1 MVRSAS
7 GSGPGPLVAGEC
19 AVVQN
24 ARREGIIG
32 GVHSSITSYVSPKP
46 HAPRRR
52 LPLSADPRPVRR
64 PFARLAALF
73 AAAVLVVVPAIARS
87 SAPAAPAP
95 ATPRSKPAAAPKTV
109 EATAAPSDT
118 ATRRAIVIEG
128 DNHLFMIS
136 APEGWVLDDTSG
148 MGSRIRCVFYP
159 KGQKWNTAP
168 TVMYV
173 NPLHGY
179 GAKARTVSSLMAEDE
194 KSFHKNAPKGK
205 VTDGGTIQTTG
216 RKTAVVRYF
225 SYDGGPAH
233 EAVAYVPES
242 ELVMLLVL
250 SSKTPEGFQGA
261 LAAYRELVQS
271 YAWVASNSELGR

>member
-1 MVRSAS
+1 M
-7 GSGPGPLVAGEC
+7 P
-19 AVVQN
+19 AV
-24 ARREGIIG
+24 
-32 GVHSSITSYVSPKP
+32 
-46 HAPRRR
+46 
-52 LPLSADPRPVRR
+52 
-64 PFARLAALF
+64 
-73 AAAVLVVVPAIARS
+73 ARS
-87 SAPAAPAP
+87 SAPTAPAP
-95 ATPRSKPAAAPKTV
+95 KPASASKPAAGHPPKAGEADAAAP
-109 EATAAPSDT
+109 AAPSDT
-118 ATRRAIVIEG
+118 TTRKALVIEG

-179 GAKARTVSSLMAEDE
+179 GTKERTVSALMAEDE
-194 KSFHKNAPKGK
+194 KSFHKNAPRGK

-216 RKTAVVRYF
+216 KKTAVVRYF

-261 LAAYRELVQS
+261 LAAYHDMVQS

>member
-1 MVRSAS
+1 M
-7 GSGPGPLVAGEC
+7 P
-19 AVVQN
+19 AV
-24 ARREGIIG
+24 
-32 GVHSSITSYVSPKP
+32 
-46 HAPRRR
+46 
-52 LPLSADPRPVRR
+52 
-64 PFARLAALF
+64 
-73 AAAVLVVVPAIARS
+73 ARS
-87 SAPAAPAP
+87 SAPTAPAP
-95 ATPRSKPAAAPKTV
+95 KPASASKPAAGHPPKAG
-109 EATAAPSDT
+109 EADAAATAAPSDT
-118 ATRRAIVIEG
+118 TTRKALVNEG

-179 GAKARTVSSLMAEDE
+179 GTKERTVSALMAEDE
-194 KSFHKNAPKGK
+194 KSFHKNAPRGK

-216 RKTAVVRYF
+216 KKTAVVRYF

-233 EAVAYVPES
+233 EAVAYVPEA

>member
-1 MVRSAS
+1 M
-7 GSGPGPLVAGEC
+7 P
-19 AVVQN
+19 
-24 ARREGIIG
+24 
-32 GVHSSITSYVSPKP
+32 
-46 HAPRRR
+46 
-52 LPLSADPRPVRR
+52 
-64 PFARLAALF
+64 
-73 AAAVLVVVPAIARS
+73 AAVLLGALALAATPPAARS
-87 SAPAAPAP
+87 SGAGAVAP
-95 ATPRSKPAAAPKTV
+95 SKPAAAPHD
-109 EATAAPSDT
+109 SS
-118 ATRRAIVIEG
+118 TRKAIVIEG

-159 KGQKWNTAP
+159 RGEKWHTAA

-179 GAKARTVSSLMAEDE
+179 GSKTRTVSALMAEDE
-194 KSFHKNAPKGK
+194 KSFRKNAPKGK
-205 VTDGGTIQTTG
+205 VTDGGTIQTMG
-216 RKTAVVRYF
+216 KKTATVRYF

-261 LAAYRELVQS
+261 LPAYREMVQS
-271 YAWVASNSELGR
+271 YAWVASNAEMGR

>member
-1 MVRSAS
+1 M
-7 GSGPGPLVAGEC
+7 P
-19 AVVQN
+19 AV
-24 ARREGIIG
+24 
-32 GVHSSITSYVSPKP
+32 
-46 HAPRRR
+46 
-52 LPLSADPRPVRR
+52 
-64 PFARLAALF
+64 
-73 AAAVLVVVPAIARS
+73 ARS
-87 SAPAAPAP
+87 SAPTAPAP
-95 ATPRSKPAAAPKTV
+95 KPASASKPAAGHPPKAGEPDAAAP
-109 EATAAPSDT
+109 AAPSDT
-118 ATRRAIVIEG
+118 TTRKALVIEG

-179 GAKARTVSSLMAEDE
+179 GTKERTVSALMAEDE
-194 KSFHKNAPKGK
+194 KSFHKNAPRGK

-216 RKTAVVRYF
+216 KKTAVVRYF